1 MFKHIILF
9 VMLVMSPL
17 LFGQHHKIKGTIS
30 DETKFPVAGVIIQ
43 LQNNP
48 SIATQTDANGL
59 YTLNFIPSSKEIT
72 LEIIKEGFEKQ
83 MVVVTLQNNENR
95 VTYVDFTLPKEAIA
109 LEEVVVSDNLTPR
122 VYREKN

>member
-1 MFKHIILF
+1 LKDL
-9 VMLVMSPL
+9 LL

-43 LQNNP
+43 MQNNP
-48 SIATQTDANGL
+48 SMATQTDANGL

-83 MVVVTLQNNENR
+83 IAVVTLQNNENR

-109 LEEVVVSDNLTPR
+109 LEEVVVSDNPSLIANS
-122 VYREKN
+122 ESLS

>member
-59 YTLNFIPSSKEIT
+59 YTLNFIPS
-72 LEIIKEGFEKQ
+72 
-83 MVVVTLQNNENR
+83 
-95 VTYVDFTLPKEAIA
+95 
-109 LEEVVVSDNLTPR
+109 
-122 VYREKN
+122 KNKWLLLHFKTTKTASLM